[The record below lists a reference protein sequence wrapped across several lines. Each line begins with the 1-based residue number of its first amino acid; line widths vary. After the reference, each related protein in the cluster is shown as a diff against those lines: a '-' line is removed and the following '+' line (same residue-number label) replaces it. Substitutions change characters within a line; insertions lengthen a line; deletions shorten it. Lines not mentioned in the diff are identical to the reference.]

1 MSIHHKFIAFF
12 NATPGVYFNNPSL
25 NNSDVLVSYVETVT
39 GTSVAQD
46 ADFINLVLVNL
57 GFIKAEDTDLWDT
70 AYSALSDLVGAFG
83 RAVAVNSAVD
93 FFIKVGVDPTSPY
106 FSPANRYVRK
116 VAGSQLAT
124 EANSAEGNPE
134 VLRDVFL
141 ASNELPMIGG
151 GILNNGTLT
160 VPTIFSRNIPDDLNK
175 VPLSAEVAGVEKTT
189 LATPP
194 LTVLVQGISVNNSM
208 KLDSINLTSA
218 EKIEFG
224 HPRLNTIHQS
234 LVDLRSATLKTTEK
248 SLRMEVGRFYDK
260 AEKLGPLFTLR
271 ATDST
276 LNVSDDLR
284 IAPGWS
290 AGANGKVHLINSNL
304 IVGDD
309 LKIGVRDET
318 LSNSDVPNTGYLE
331 ASNSVI
337 SVADDVTLA
346 GGGGVGDITLSGTTA
361 TVGDRLVVAQLELE
375 DGTLSTYSSKLISQG
390 SLKIQSGSTINATAI
405 DLAATRGS
413 SATAVITNSTL
424 NIEKLNVADLW
435 YLDNEQSGIETGATA
450 TFTVTDS
457 TLGFTKATDSPS
469 WKIGVGDLAIGVAVV
484 TSSVVTGFA
493 RLMVG
498 GDEADSATQTTG
510 GLGSLILKD
519 STLTSRSSD
528 TGTNF
533 YAAVG
538 RYGGV
543 GELTLNNSKLNII
556 SDSPVSQGATS
567 GFYYFGMHL
576 GHSKSDLSIGD
587 AYDGTLRLDNAA
599 AIKITNEGS
608 GNGDLYLGVGRSG
621 RGLLDLKN
629 KSSIEITSNNT
640 GAIETSLYASL
651 LTNSYGKW
659 LIDNSTITVAGSAKH
674 NLVQIGNRGS
684 GDATFTNGAVLSVAT
699 AGDGSNSGAVR
710 IGDKGGSGTLQVN
723 GVGSTVSG
731 DAYTVLSIGSRPE
744 SQYQASGYDSN
755 GNAETYSGTTG
766 AVSLTNGGKLQFGVA
781 GDGVA
786 DIYVGDGG
794 SLTASGDSTVV
805 GDIQI
810 IGTGSVSDNL
820 LDQVI

>member
-12 NATPGVYFNNPSL
+12 NATPGVYLNNPSL

-46 ADFINLVLVNL
+46 ADFINLVLANL
-57 GFIKAEDTDLWDT
+57 GFIEAEDEDLWDT
-70 AYSALSDLVGAFG
+70 AYSALSDLVGVFG

-93 FFIKVGVDPTSPY
+93 FFIKAGVDPTSPY

-141 ASNELPMIGG
+141 ASNELPMISG
-151 GILNNGTLT
+151 GILNDGTLT
-160 VPTIFSRNIPDDLNK
+160 TPTIFSSDIPDDLNK
-175 VPLSAEVAGVEKTT
+175 VPLSAGVAGVEQTT
-189 LATPP
+189 FVTPP

-224 HPRLNTIHQS
+224 HARENTIHQS
-234 LVDLRSATLKTTEK
+234 LVDLRSLTLKTTEK
-248 SLRMEVGRFYDK
+248 SLTMEVGRSYAK

-276 LNVSDDLR
+276 LNVTDDLR
-284 IAPGWS
+284 VAPGWS

-309 LKIGVRDET
+309 LRIGVRDDAQ
-318 LSNSDVPNTGYLE
+318 SNSDVPNTGYLE
-331 ASNSVI
+331 ASKSVI
-337 SVADDVTLA
+337 SVADDVRLA
-346 GGGGVGDITLSGTTA
+346 GHGGVGDMTLSATTV
-361 TVGDRLVVAQLELE
+361 TVGDRLIAGELELE
-375 DGTLSTYSSKLISQG
+375 RGTLSTYSSKLISQA
-390 SLKIQSGSTINATAI
+390 SLKVQSGSTINATAI
-405 DLAATRGS
+405 DLANTRGS

-424 NIEKLNVADLW
+424 NIEKLTVADLW
-435 YLDNEQSGIETGATA
+435 HLDNEQSGIETGATA
-450 TFTVTDS
+450 TLTVTDS
-457 TLGFTKATDSPS
+457 TLDFTKVTDSPR
-469 WKIGVGDLAIGVAVV
+469 WTIGAGDLAIGVAVV

-498 GDEADSATQTTG
+498 DDSADSATQTTG
-510 GLGSLILKD
+510 GVGSLILKD

-533 YAAVG
+533 YAAAG
-538 RYGGV
+538 RNGGV

-556 SDSPVSQGATS
+556 SDAPLEGAS
-567 GFYYFGMHL
+567 DGFYYFGIHL
-576 GHSKSDLSIGD
+576 GRSKSDLSVGD

-599 AIKITNEGS
+599 ALKMINEGS
-608 GNGDLYLGVGRSG
+608 GNGDLYLTVGYSG

-629 KSSIEITSNNT
+629 ESSIEITSNNT
-640 GAIETSLYASL
+640 GAIENGLYASN
-651 LTNSYGKW
+651 LTGSYGKW

-674 NLVQIGNRGS
+674 NVVQIGNRGS
-684 GDATFTNGAVLSVAT
+684 ADATFQNGAVLRVAT
-699 AGDGSNSGAVR
+699 VGDGSNSGAVR
-710 IGDKGGSGTLQVN
+710 IGDKGGSGTLLVN

-755 GNAETYSGTTG
+755 ANAETYSGATG
-766 AVSLTNGGKLQFGVA
+766 AVSLTNGGKIQFGVA

-786 DIYVGDGG
+786 DIFVGNGG
-794 SLTASGDSTVV
+794 SLTASADSTVV